1 MPLVI
6 NHPNGD
12 HCRRLLRESIDKGVT
27 LHTDVEVLQEVL
39 YHRMRRTT
47 RDQAVAECR
56 ELADTLV
63 VHDVTLEVWHRATDL
78 VESTALRG
86 RDAFHAAAALLA
98 GFDAIVTTDSD
109 FDGVAGPSP
118 HRPQGPLSYPDA
130 AEPPSWSA
138 NQ

>member
-1 MPLVI
+1 MNLFIDSTVPLYALGLQS
-6 NHPNGD
+6 PQRD
-12 HCRRLLRESIDKGVT
+12 HCRRLLRESIDKGVS

-63 VHDVTLEVWHRATDL
+63 VHDVTLEVWHRATNL
-78 VESTALRG
+78 VEFTALRG

-109 FDGVAGPSP
+109 FDGIPGLRRIDP
-118 HRPQGPLSYPDA
+118 RDA
-130 AEPPSWSA
+130 
-138 NQ
+138 

>member
-1 MPLVI
+1 MNLFIDSTVPLYALG
-6 NHPNGD
+6 PQSPQRD
-12 HCRRLLRESIDKGVT
+12 HCRRLLRESIGQGLS

-56 ELADTLV
+56 GLADTLV
-63 VHDVTLEVWHRATDL
+63 IHDVTLEVWHRATAL
-78 VESTALRG
+78 VETTSIRG

-109 FDGVAGPSP
+109 FDGIPGLRRIDP
-118 HRPQGPLSYPDA
+118 R
-130 AEPPSWSA
+130 
-138 NQ
+138 NT